1 MNDVQ
6 YSHNAMIDLIE
17 IEKYI
22 SEELASPTAAKNTLI
37 KITKKVRLLK
47 NFAELGAPLSSIVD
61 IESDY
66 RFLVSGN
73 YLIFYRVAG
82 TDVLVIRVIYGG
94 RDYLSILFEG
104 YESIDETVSSDRDG
118 SLSC

>member
-6 YSHNAMIDLIE
+6 YS
-17 IEKYI
+17 
-22 SEELASPTAAKNTLI
+22 
-37 KITKKVRLLK
+37 
-47 NFAELGAPLSSIVD
+47 
-61 IESDY
+61 
-66 RFLVSGN
+66 
-73 YLIFYRVAG
+73 VAG
-82 TDVLVIRVIYGG
+82 TDVFVIRVIYGG